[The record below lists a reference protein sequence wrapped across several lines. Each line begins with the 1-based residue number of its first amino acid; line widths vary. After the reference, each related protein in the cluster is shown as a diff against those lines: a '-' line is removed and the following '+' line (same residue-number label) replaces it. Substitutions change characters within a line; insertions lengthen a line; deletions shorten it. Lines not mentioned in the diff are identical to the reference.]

1 MAPQPAGCER
11 VAGDALG
18 VLATL
23 ARPTL
28 MATAADGQDS
38 RPSAANNDSGDG
50 DGDGLGDACA

>member
-1 MAPQPAGCER
+1 
-11 VAGDALG
+11 
-18 VLATL
+18 
-23 ARPTL
+23 